1 MGRLE
6 GKVAVVTGS
15 ARGQGEATARLFAK
29 EGAKVVLV
37 DLLQD
42 EVTSI
47 ANEIGASA
55 LPVSMDISS
64 EEAWKN
70 LSDLVIE
77 KWGRVDVLINNA
89 AIVHAADL
97 LTLMRSD
104 FERVLGINV
113 IGSWLG
119 IRTLAPHMIA
129 QGSGSIVNIGSTAS
143 VMGMNGLGA
152 YQTSKFAL
160 RGLTKTAAMELG
172 FRGVRVNAV
181 FPGGIDSPMAG
192 ISQESRE
199 EQNKRFIGN
208 PIQRIGEPDEVAYT
222 SLFLASDEASYLCGA
237 EILVDGGAALGR
249 YYPFLPGSPPGLT
262 E

>member
-15 ARGQGEATARLFAK
+15 ARGQGEATARLFAI
-29 EGAKVVLV
+29 EGAKVVLA
-37 DLLQD
+37 DRLQD
-42 EVTSI
+42 AVTSV

-55 LPVSMDISS
+55 LPVGMDVSS
-64 EEAWKN
+64 EEAWN
-70 LSDLVIE
+70 GLSDIVLA
-77 KWGRVDVLINNA
+77 KWGRVDILVNNA
-89 AIVHAADL
+89 AVVHAADL
-97 LTLMRSD
+97 LSLKRSD
-104 FERVLGINV
+104 FERVLGINL

-152 YQTSKFAL
+152 YSASKFAL

-172 FRGVRVNAV
+172 FRGVRVNAI

-192 ISQESRE
+192 VSLQTKE
-199 EQNKRFIGN
+199 EKNNRFAGN

-237 EILVDGGAALGR
+237 EILVDGGAALGK
-249 YYPFLPGSPPGLT
+249 YYTWLPASPPEFAG
-262 E
+262 